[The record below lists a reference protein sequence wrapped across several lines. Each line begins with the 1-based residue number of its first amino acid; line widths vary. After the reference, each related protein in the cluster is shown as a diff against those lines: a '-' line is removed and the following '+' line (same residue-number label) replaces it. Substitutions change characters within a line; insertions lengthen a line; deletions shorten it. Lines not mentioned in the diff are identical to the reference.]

1 MHFYILMALWRLW
14 LLMKK
19 FLFIPTLTIFL
30 IMGCTAQ
37 YTKNTVETALQEVYL
52 IPSPEPSPRQWV
64 LPRTVSIYVPLPK
77 NKWSMALRRRLKE
90 DLALALN
97 QTFADV
103 KQSDQERSLQEALTD
118 ARVNNINYVLY
129 PQLSIYQNKISS
141 LIELDEDFEDYDD
154 YAKIGF
160 DRFSVLLKLYDVN
173 SGALI
178 DNTQL
183 KSSSGLVSISRATP
197 ANLFQKAFMSYAES
211 LVSVNVE

>member
-1 MHFYILMALWRLW
+1 
-14 LLMKK
+14 MKK
-19 FLFIPTLTIFL
+19 FIFIPTLTIVF

-37 YTKNTVETALQEVYL
+37 YTKNTVESALQEVYL
-52 IPSPEPSPRQWV
+52 IPSPDLSPRQWV

-103 KQSDQERSLQEALTD
+103 KQSDQERSLKEALTD
-118 ARVNNINYVLY
+118 ARVNHINYVLY

-141 LIELDEDFEDYDD
+141 LVELDEDYDD

-173 SGALI
+173 SGVLI

-183 KSSSGLVSISRATP
+183 KSSSGLVSVSRVTP